1 MVSKDLRN
9 VNSARKIYKAMRE
22 SEIKNLTNFEK
33 RLVGLEFENQILGD
47 NLRPITF
54 ERIQEI
60 WKDFEKLGWKINMDP
75 ALGVISSLDKNFGS
89 GNVNFSSDSAAGNL
103 ERALPPVQN
112 LSEAEKLLKKVHADA
127 LKVLRKNKLRM
138 LGTGLQPGIFSS
150 PKKMRTK
157 NTIYLALEKMGASD
171 YFDNA
176 MMMAN
181 SAHQAGIS
189 LKIEEVIDVTN
200 ELTKITGLIVSFF
213 ANSCIQGWKLLPWQE
228 WRMIC
233 WDLRFFGTEPGFH
246 KLTGFPPKPFKSIA
260 DYFKYYW
267 DLPHMILPPTRKGI
281 WCVPIKKINYFR
293 YFSGK
298 ESEARSLL
306 GKRTKLK
313 PSVKDINLAMI
324 SMWPHA
330 KPHLVIDPK
339 QVTVSDFMENLQK
352 NTLEKYLKGK
362 LLNCYMEYRGA
373 AASPPNEE
381 MALPALILGL
391 VENIDEV
398 KKFTKQYSWN
408 EWRELV
414 YKTSARGMITKINGK
429 SIHGLLKKIL
439 EISEKGLNRRKMN
452 EAKYLKV
459 LWKRLANKENP
470 ASQSI
475 AAFKKS
481 KKDFLELITY
491 K

>member
-1 MVSKDLRN
+1 
-9 VNSARKIYKAMRE
+9 MRE
-22 SEIKNLTNFEK
+22 AGTKDLTNFEK
-33 RLVGLEFENQILGD
+33 RLVGLEFENQIIGD

-54 ERIQEI
+54 ERMQKV
-60 WKDFEKLGWKINMDP
+60 WKYFEKLGWKINTDP
-75 ALGVISSLDKNFGS
+75 VLRVIGSLDKNFGN
-89 GNVNFSSDSAAGNL
+89 GNVNLSYDSAAGNL
-103 ERALPPVQN
+103 ERAFPPVQN
-112 LSEAEKLLKKVHADA
+112 LGEAEKLLSKVHADA
-127 LKVLRKNKLRM
+127 LKVLGKNKLRM

-189 LKIEEVIDVTN
+189 LRIEEVIDVTN
-200 ELTKITGLIVSFF
+200 ELTKVTGLIVSLF
-213 ANSCIQGWKLLPWQE
+213 ANSCIQSWKLLPWQE

-233 WDLRFFGTEPGFH
+233 WDLRFIGAEPGFY
-246 KLTGFPPKPFKSIA
+246 KLTGFPPKPFKSLT

-267 DLPHMILPPTRKGI
+267 DLPHMILPPTREEV
-281 WCVPIKKINYFR
+281 WCVPVKKINYFG

-298 ESEARSLL
+298 EFEARSLL
-306 GKRTKLK
+306 GKRTKLE

-330 KPHLVIDPK
+330 KPHLVIDSE
-339 QVTVSDFMENLQK
+339 QATVSDFMENLRK

-381 MALPALILGL
+381 MALPDFVLGL
-391 VENIDEV
+391 VENISEV

-408 EWRELV
+408 EWKELV
-414 YKTSARGMITKINGK
+414 YKASVYGMDIKINGK
-429 SIHGLLKKIL
+429 SIYGLLK
-439 EISEKGLNRRKMN
+439 
-452 EAKYLKV
+452 
-459 LWKRLANKENP
+459 
-470 ASQSI
+470 
-475 AAFKKS
+475 
-481 KKDFLELITY
+481 
-491 K
+491 